1 MDITP
6 IKLTLAFDTAEEA
19 QFVLEAYA
27 SRKAFKI
34 PAADKPVGN
43 ETAPV
48 AAPSTGSTPV
58 TASGDENGDTGE
70 HAGKVDSR
78 GVPFH
83 PQYHNG
89 NTTPEGVWKR
99 RRNHDRVAGDAYEA
113 GYLGKSPA
121 AATAPTAAHTAPVTH
136 QAPVGAPEAPTASAD
151 PAPTLTARE
160 SPDGNA
166 RLMYPGVAP
175 QFTPE
180 PEQYRLKW
188 VELCHGGKVSG
199 EHQKF
204 IVDTFGYHPAA
215 PEVLANDDLRRQI
228 WVRFMDWQNG
238 HKGF

>member
-1 MDITP
+1 MDTTP

-19 QFVLEAYA
+19 QYVLEAYA

-43 ETAPV
+43 GNAP
-48 AAPSTGSTPV
+48 AAALSTGSTPV

-70 HAGKVDSR
+70 HADKVDSR

-89 NTTPEGVWKR
+89 NVTQEGAWKR
-99 RRNHDRVAGDAYEA
+99 RRNHDKPMADAYEA
-113 GYLGKSPA
+113 GYLGKSGNVVLQS
-121 AATAPTAAHTAPVTH
+121 APVAVSGA
-136 QAPVGAPEAPTASAD
+136 APSTEPAVALSASAD

-166 RLMYPGVAP
+166 HLMYPGIAP

>member
-1 MDITP
+1 MDTTP
-6 IKLTLAFDTAEEA
+6 IKLTLAFETAEEA
-19 QFVLEAYA
+19 QYVLEAYA

-43 ETAPV
+43 EQPGNAPA

-83 PQYHNG
+83 PQFHNG
-89 NTTPEGVWKR
+89 NVTQEGAWKR
-99 RRNHDRVAGDAYEA
+99 RRNHDKPMADAYEA
-113 GYLGKSPA
+113 GYLGKSGTAVSA
-121 AATAPTAAHTAPVTH
+121 APSVPTTTAVAGVSEKP
-136 QAPVGAPEAPTASAD
+136 ASAD

-166 RLMYPGVAP
+166 HLMYPGVAP

>member
-1 MDITP
+1 MDTTP

-19 QFVLEAYA
+19 QYVLEAYA

-43 ETAPV
+43 GNAPA
-48 AAPSTGSTPV
+48 AAPSTGNTPV

-89 NTTPEGVWKR
+89 NVTQEGAWKR
-99 RRNHDRVAGDAYEA
+99 RRNHDKPMADAYEA
-113 GYLGKSPA
+113 GYLGKTVLTGSLTIRDPETPPVTA
-121 AATAPTAAHTAPVTH
+121 AAAPT
-136 QAPVGAPEAPTASAD
+136 PTASAD

-166 RLMYPGVAP
+166 HLMYPGVAP

-228 WVRFMDWQNG
+228 WVRFMDWQSG